1 LRNCEKRKPKYKLRG
16 LIFNGKRYDPI
27 DALRYHFKEFY
38 IWVGFFIVIN
48 GTLLTAYR
56 YAEGNS
62 HYLILIAALGCIVTI
77 LCFWCSQCYYR
88 CIKRLSKLIDGKS
101 DASTRPFFRPLEF
114 AKVSTI
120 KTVSLFIAMTP
131 CFWGV
136 LLFQKI
142 VECVG
147 YSLPHYKVV
156 FLPVISMSVICA
168 LSWLYIKISFWRKQ
182 KHGDL
187 YVWRKIKN
195 WVLQDD

>member
-1 LRNCEKRKPKYKLRG
+1 
-16 LIFNGKRYDPI
+16 
-27 DALRYHFKEFY
+27 
-38 IWVGFFIVIN
+38 
-48 GTLLTAYR
+48 
-56 YAEGNS
+56 
-62 HYLILIAALGCIVTI
+62 
-77 LCFWCSQCYYR
+77 
-88 CIKRLSKLIDGKS
+88 
-101 DASTRPFFRPLEF
+101 
-114 AKVSTI
+114 
-120 KTVSLFIAMTP
+120 MTP